1 MNSEKLEEG
10 LGYNF
15 NRAYVVLRREFV
27 RSLAE
32 YNISPEQW
40 HVMIA
45 LFSAGHPLN
54 QREIVR
60 LTLKDKPTISRM
72 IKRLEKNGWIEKKVS
87 QLNGSITII
96 QPTKEGM
103 KLKKEVPRK
112 LDACNKPFMEELG
125 EEDKQTMLRILKKI
139 RYFFGDL
146 S

>member
-1 MNSEKLEEG
+1 MNSEILEEG

-15 NRAYVVLRREFV
+15 NRAYILLRREFV

-32 YNISPEQW
+32 YNMSPEQW
-40 HVMIA
+40 QVMIA

-60 LTLKDKPTISRM
+60 LTMKDKPTVSRM
-72 IKRLEKNGWIEKKVS
+72 IKRLEKNGWIKKTVS

-96 QPTKEGM
+96 QPTKDGM
-103 KLKKEVPRK
+103 KLKKEVPQK
-112 LDACNKPFMEELG
+112 LESYHTQFLEELG

-139 RYFFGDL
+139 RFFFGDL